1 MPNAKWLNLYYCY
14 STGVVVVP
22 GVVGAQIQASI
33 QILADAPF
41 ACYYI
46 TGTATQAALTLV
58 AVWGGTVQINDT
70 GVGRTFFDQ
79 AILFENIRGTA
90 GFPYQLPMPR
100 RVARNSTLLVTF
112 TNNIATATNVEMVL
126 HGYKLYKDEGPF
138 PIER

>member
-1 MPNAKWLNLYYCY
+1 MPNAKWLNLYYAY
-14 STGVVVVP
+14 STGIVTVA
-22 GVVGAQIQASI
+22 GVVGAQVQATI

-41 ACYYI
+41 AAYYI
-46 TGTATQAALTLV
+46 TGSVTQAALTLF
-58 AVWGGTVQINDT
+58 ATWAGTVQIDDT

-79 AILFENIRGTA
+79 PIRFDNIA
-90 GFPYQLPMPR
+90 GNARQPYPLPMPR

-112 TNNIATATNVEMVL
+112 TNNIATATDVEMVL